1 MGIFGKI
8 FDDVLG
14 LDPNGGGV
22 YGAARDVLGNT
33 IADDVL
39 GMDPS
44 GRGAIKAYN
53 VALPMIA
60 GYYGLQALGGV
71 EGIQSM
77 FGSGAG
83 AAGTTFTEA
92 QLAAASASADPI
104 AYLASATPGAAV
116 GAGEAMAA
124 GSLSGGAGAAG
135 AGAGAAGAGTYSGSI
150 ANGLRTLAPY
160 AQIGSS
166 VLQGNA
172 ANKAAQGAA
181 NAANAGA
188 QSSIDLQRRM
198 YEEGVA
204 RQQPFYQA
212 GVNALP
218 GYLSGI
224 GQGGD
229 LVRGFTQAD
238 YQADP
243 GYAFR
248 LSEGQKALDRQAAA
262 RGGMISGSALKAAQR
277 FGQDMA
283 SQEYSNA
290 YNRFRDTQGL
300 QRNALAGV
308 VGFAPSAAGSMNTS
322 GQNYATGAGNAMM
335 GQGVNTG
342 NALIAGQQGRQSMY
356 GDIGSTLGKYLG
368 GGLSGPQASF
378 SQTGLGGS
386 GFGTGMAYGNQDYGQ
401 YF

>member
-22 YGAARDVLGNT
+22 YGAARDVLGDR

-39 GMDPS
+39 GMDP
-44 GRGAIKAYN
+44 GGGGAIGAYN
-53 VALPMIA
+53 VALPLIA
-60 GYYGLQALGGV
+60 GYYGAEALGA
-71 EGIQSM
+71 
-77 FGSGAG
+77 FGGGGPELLGEAGGYGAG
-83 AAGTTFTEA
+83 A
-92 QLAAASASADPI
+92 
-104 AYLASATPGAAV
+104 
-116 GAGEAMAA
+116 
-124 GSLSGGAGAAG
+124 AGAAG
-135 AGAGAAGAGTYSGSI
+135 AGAGAAGAGAAGASLFSGS
-150 ANGLRTLAPY
+150 LTDSLKTLAPY

-166 VLQGNA
+166 VLQGSA

-181 NAANAGA
+181 NAANAGV
-188 QSSIDLQRRM
+188 QSQIDLQRRM

-224 GQGGD
+224 GQNGE

-248 LSEGQKALDRQAAA
+248 LSEGQKQLDRQAAI
-262 RGGMISGSALKAAQR
+262 RGGQISGSALKAASR

-283 SQEYSNA
+283 SQEYNNA
-290 YNRFRDTQGL
+290 YNRFRDTQTL
-300 QRNALAGV
+300 RRNALAGV
-308 VGFAPSAAGSMNTS
+308 TGFAPTAAGAMATS
-322 GQNYATGAGNAMM
+322 GQNYANTAGNAMAT
-335 GQGVNTG
+335 QGVNTS
-342 NALIAGQQGRQSMY
+342 NALIAGQQARESMY
-356 GDIGSTLGKYLG
+356 GDIGGTLRRYLG
-368 GGLSGPQASF
+368 NNSTVGGYNYGGF
-378 SQTGLGGS
+378 GGGS
-386 GFGTGMAYGNQDYGQ
+386 GTFGEGDY
-401 YF
+401 